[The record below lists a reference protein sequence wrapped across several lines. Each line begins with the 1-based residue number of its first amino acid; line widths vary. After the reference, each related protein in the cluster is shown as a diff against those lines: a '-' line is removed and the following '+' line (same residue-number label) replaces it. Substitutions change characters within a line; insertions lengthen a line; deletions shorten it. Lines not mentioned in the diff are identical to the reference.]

1 MLIKLQA
8 SKNSTKNNFE
18 TNEEILK
25 EYHISRIKT
34 KNYWW
39 SNIRIMIII
48 IIIIII
54 TITIIIIVM
63 IITIVIKICNNR
75 ISKNN

>member
-48 IIIIII
+48 IIII